1 MEASREIIERA
12 RRVGRR
18 EGTARTIAQSFSLLI
33 GVGLI
38 AVGVLGFVFGGS
50 GFEAGGD
57 VQGDDF
63 IIFEVNGWHNVVHIA
78 TGAFLVVMSARAAT
92 AAIGALVFGLV
103 YAAVAAWGFAD
114 GDNIVDLVATDTA
127 GNWLHVGLAA
137 LGVLVGLLA
146 GALGVSARR
155 EHRRLKSEVAGT
167 GAAAEPAA
175 AAAGRP
181 RRRRFLRRR
190 PDQSTTGRE
199 AAEREPAPPT
209 TETGRRE

>member
-18 EGTARTIAQSFSLLI
+18 EGAARTIAQSFSLLI

-38 AVGVLGFVFGGS
+38 AVGVLGFLFGGS

-63 IIFEVNGWHNVVHIA
+63 IVFEVNGWHNLVHIA
-78 TGAFLVVMSARAAT
+78 TGAFLVVMSARATT
-92 AAIGALVFGLV
+92 AAIGAVIFGLV
-103 YAAVAAWGFAD
+103 YAAVAVWGFAD
-114 GDNIVDLVATDTA
+114 GDAIVDLVATDA
-127 GNWLHVGLAA
+127 ADNWLHVGLAA

-155 EHRRLKSEVAGT
+155 EHRRLEREVGGT
-167 GAAAEPAA
+167 EAAAGPGA

-181 RRRRFLRRR
+181 RRRRLLRRR
-190 PDQSTTGRE
+190 PDQRTTGNE
-199 AAEREPAPPT
+199 AAEREPAPT